1 MHINAVPKET
11 RRGWKSLGS
20 GVKGGCK
27 LKEAWLLATEE
38 GQDLEKVNNKRKTLG
53 DVLELGLF
61 LHFLLDSWAP

>member
-20 GVKGGCK
+20 GVKGGC
-27 LKEAWLLATEE
+27 WLLATEE

-61 LHFLLDSWAP
+61 LRFLLDSWAP